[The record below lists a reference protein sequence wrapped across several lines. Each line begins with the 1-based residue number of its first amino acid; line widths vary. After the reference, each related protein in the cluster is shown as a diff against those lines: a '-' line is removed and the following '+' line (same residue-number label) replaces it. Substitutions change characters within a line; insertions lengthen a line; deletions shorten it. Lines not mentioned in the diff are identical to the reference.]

1 MSEEAKKKKHFP
13 FLRVFISIIIVLIIG
28 VIGFDVYYWFQCQK
42 PMSATSEKVTFVVE
56 QGATLKSVSE
66 DLEKDGLIR
75 NSKVGYYFAKL
86 NSYGDLKAGSFTLD
100 TSMDMDTL
108 YKTLNS
114 IESASNGV
122 SVTIIEGDWAKD
134 IANKISTVTEVS
146 YDELIALWS
155 NADWIRS
162 KMPEYPF
169 LTEEMLSDNVRCYLE
184 GYLFPNTYDLKK
196 NCTAEEVTCTLLDQT
211 LSEYNSLKDKFDASS
226 YSIHQIF
233 TLASIIQYE
242 GTGNMEDLK
251 NISSVFYNRLEA
263 GMALQSSVTVC
274 YALDFDK
281 DNDNWQACEVNT
293 DIDSPY
299 NTYMNPGLPPGP
311 IDNAGTAALE
321 AALSPNDTS
330 YVYFIGNVCGVGDQD
345 VYFASTYEEHQQNI
359 DTYLTC
365 YGY

>member
-196 NCTAEEVTCTLLDQT
+196 NCTAE
-211 LSEYNSLKDKFDASS
+211 
-226 YSIHQIF
+226 
-233 TLASIIQYE
+233 
-242 GTGNMEDLK
+242 
-251 NISSVFYNRLEA
+251 
-263 GMALQSSVTVC
+263 
-274 YALDFDK
+274 
-281 DNDNWQACEVNT
+281 
-293 DIDSPY
+293 
-299 NTYMNPGLPPGP
+299 
-311 IDNAGTAALE
+311 
-321 AALSPNDTS
+321 
-330 YVYFIGNVCGVGDQD
+330 
-345 VYFASTYEEHQQNI
+345 
-359 DTYLTC
+359 
-365 YGY
+365 